1 MQRNN
6 EKNEMEKTRELSKK
20 IRVIEGTFH
29 ERRGTIKDRSSKD
42 LTEAENIKKRW
53 QEYTK
58 NYTEKI
64 LIT

>member
-1 MQRNN
+1 
-6 EKNEMEKTRELSKK
+6 MEKTRELSKK
-20 IRVIEGTFH
+20 ITVIEGTFH

>member
-6 EKNEMEKTRELSKK
+6 EKNETEKTRELSKK

-29 ERRGTIKDRSSKD
+29 ERRATIKDGSSKD
-42 LTEAENIKKRW
+42 LTEGENIKKMW

-58 NYTEKI
+58 SYTEKI